1 MKKLF
6 LFTLIFCA
14 FACSETDN
22 SMVVPQQETA
32 QSAAPLRLRSER
44 EAIVAAIKTADK
56 LYPKVS
62 SRSAHMVSEVKAI
75 TSTSS
80 RSGDTDT
87 LIYVVNFEDNGG
99 YALISAPRAADE
111 VLAVVGEGSYDPEEG
126 SDNPGL
132 NFFLDAASD
141 YVSTLAWSGDIGGDT
156 IPRLPTED
164 DMHDAFLVKR
174 DTIAEYGGR
183 HHIPDDFGWG
193 QDDIYGRNCPNG
205 VAGCAPVAI
214 GTIMAYINSF
224 FYPTTEM
231 QYTFTEKNK
240 EIDLEVIDWTQVYKH
255 RRIGHY
261 RREWNSEL
269 RMWCRVYYPT
279 ICHET
284 NKSAIHKTIGH
295 VLRQIGFVANCKYND
310 STGTSMPYNNIQ
322 STLKKFLS
330 PEITVNKFKDFNS
343 VQVMRSIDRGLL
355 FMYGQSD
362 SGAHAWVAD
371 GYYYLKTNITTA
383 TWDFDKK
390 QWYDYRTETREQSST
405 HFKWGWDGRDDG
417 YFSNNVFVT
426 HLGTYHKNLRYIEV
440 LFR

>member
-6 LFTLIFCA
+6 LFTLIFGA

-22 SMVVPQQETA
+22 SMVVPQQETT
-32 QSAAPLRLRSER
+32 QSAPLTRLRSER

-62 SRSAHMVSEVKAI
+62 SRSARTIASIKAI
-75 TSTSS
+75 TSISS
-80 RSGDTDT
+80 RSGDIDT

-111 VLAVVGEGSYDPEEG
+111 VLAVVGVGAYDPEEG

-132 NFFLDAASD
+132 NFFLDAAND
-141 YVSTLAWSGDIGGDT
+141 YVSTLAWTGDIGGDT

-193 QDDIYGRNCPNG
+193 QGGIYGAYCSNKL
-205 VAGCAPVAI
+205 AGCGPVAI
-214 GTIMAYINSF
+214 ATIMAYINSF

-231 QYTFTEKNK
+231 QYTFTGR
-240 EIDLEVIDWTQVYKH
+240 DLDSEVIDWPQIYKH
-255 RRIGHY
+255 RRIGHTIK
-261 RREWNSEL
+261 EWNSKIGDSVL
-269 RMWCRVYYPT
+269 VYYPS
-279 ICHET
+279 ICHESSQY
-284 NKSAIHKTIGH
+284 NVHKTIGRIM
-295 VLRQIGFVANCKYND
+295 RQIGQIAGSNYDPKKG
-310 STGTSMPYNNIQ
+310 TGTDARKVPDA
-322 STLKKFLS
+322 LKRLL
-330 PEITVNKFKDFNS
+330 PTPITVGSLKNFNS
-343 VQVMRSIDRGLL
+343 VKVMQSIDRGLL
-355 FMYGQSD
+355 YM
-362 SGAHAWVAD
+362 SGATSNNEGHAWVAD
-371 GYYYLKTNITTA
+371 GYYYIKTNITTA

-390 QWYDYRTETREQSST
+390 QWYGYKTETRERSLT
-405 HFKWGWDGRDDG
+405 YFHWGWHGHDDG
-417 YFSNNVFVT
+417 YYANNVFET
-426 HLGTYHKNLRYIEV
+426 SAGTFDRRIKYIDV